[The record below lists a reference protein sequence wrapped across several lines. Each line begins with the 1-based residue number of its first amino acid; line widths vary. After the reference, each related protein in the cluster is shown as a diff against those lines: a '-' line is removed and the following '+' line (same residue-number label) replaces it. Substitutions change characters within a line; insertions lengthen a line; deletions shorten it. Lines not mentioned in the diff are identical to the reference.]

1 MRILTEQRQ
10 EALTMNVARSET
22 LTFPISILE
31 FYFLNQPLLKH
42 IHSQTS

>member
-1 MRILTEQRQ
+1 MRILTEQRH
-10 EALTMNVARSET
+10 EALRMNVARSET
-22 LTFPISILE
+22 LIFPINILK